1 MGKVDRL
8 CNRVQP
14 FAALFWALGIETWP
28 CPSARHSSMHRR
40 TQSMS
45 LYGWRSWFNS
55 QRRRVASPPRFSC
68 LGMLLIFGLYYK
80 CNNFV
85 LIHYEDGSIYLG
97 LLLMTGWLHG
107 NNSRPHY
114 CVLYCHLNNISTF
127 LSVTAVLWY
136 VGGKR
141 CQKVWSIRWPC
152 VPVSISWKIQEYF
165 DPARLLETGV
175 Q

>member
-1 MGKVDRL
+1 MLPCFGL
-8 CNRVQP
+8 S
-14 FAALFWALGIETWP
+14 ALRPDPARRPGIIPCTAVHKACPYMDGVVGSILNEDALP
-28 CPSARHSSMHRR
+28 PPPS
-40 TQSMS
+40 
-45 LYGWRSWFNS
+45 
-55 QRRRVASPPRFSC
+55 FSC
-68 LGMLLIFGLYYK
+68 LGMLLIFGLYDK

-141 CQKVWSIRWPC
+141 CQKVWSIEWPC
-152 VPVSISWKIQEYF
+152 IPVSIS
-165 DPARLLETGV
+165 
-175 Q
+175 